1 VFWLV
6 ANYTLN
12 LLMLKYFCCRT
23 VNVYCPWSRF
33 TDNLGSLFL
42 SIVKSMGLAHQ
53 INQTQNCKFEFS
65 KLLKVNNCQKLL
77 FLHQLTHNMTTDCS
91 LNYQFSTWKFQAQ
104 NMLCTQIF
112 FYIQIFLWNWSCGK
126 PIKSKLPKF
135 VKLSS

>member
-1 VFWLV
+1 MFWLV

-65 KLLKVNNCQKLL
+65 KLLKVNNCQKHLPTIWQQIVHWITSSVHENSKL
-77 FLHQLTHNMTTDCS
+77 RTCWEHDENINCSECQNKKTICVHNMFWICS
-91 LNYQFSTWKFQAQ
+91 FLVLNF
-104 NMLCTQIF
+104 
-112 FYIQIFLWNWSCGK
+112 
-126 PIKSKLPKF
+126 
-135 VKLSS
+135 